1 MENKTVTLLL
11 GLIAGLLIAEAALG
25 ADSYRWALGSHV
37 TIQPTSEPGAVA
49 EVVFL
54 NKSVH
59 TTQIETFDLTL
70 GDLTVT
76 VEADV
81 GMGDRPDR
89 ITVTPPEGYYA
100 EPAYIDVAED
110 DTGVVLILPEMSPAL
125 F

>member
-1 MENKTVTLLL
+1 
-11 GLIAGLLIAEAALG
+11 
-25 ADSYRWALGSHV
+25 
-37 TIQPTSEPGAVA
+37 
-49 EVVFL
+49 
-54 NKSVH
+54 
-59 TTQIETFDLTL
+59 
-70 GDLTVT
+70 VT
-76 VEADV
+76 VETDV